1 MQTEVP
7 LLFSKLQTS
16 CSAITLPPL
25 SSLKANQSLLCV
37 EDLLSG
43 LRRQQKKTLRSFFF
57 EPVVGFCSR
66 KKKYRSGCIRSE
78 YRFIQL
84 SIMSLKLD
92 KGRCLQE
99 RNRASMSDICPQ

>member
-66 KKKYRSGCIRSE
+66 KKNTGVAVLD
-78 YRFIQL
+78 Q
-84 SIMSLKLD
+84 SIDSSSSVS
-92 KGRCLQE
+92 CL
-99 RNRASMSDICPQ
+99 

>member
-43 LRRQQKKTLRSFFF
+43 LRRKVFFF

-66 KKKYRSGCIRSE
+66 KKNKEWLY
-78 YRFIQL
+78 
-84 SIMSLKLD
+84 
-92 KGRCLQE
+92 
-99 RNRASMSDICPQ
+99 